1 MLWRLLPHA
10 TLCVASG
17 RLILLDV
24 RQDRYSL
31 LPTALADP
39 MRRWLSEDA
48 LSPLPA
54 PLLRLFQA
62 GGVVRAGDPPTVHTQ
77 EYIRIPQTLAAPPP
91 CLPTS
96 AWRSAS
102 RVGAAVGRTWL
113 ELRLRPLEAI
123 LNRVTQR
130 RIRGAPAG
138 TDRLV
143 KQSALYDAA
152 RRYSPFARSCLLDSL
167 ALDAWLAGGDCGR
180 RLVFG
185 VTAEPFGAHCW
196 LQTPHAIL
204 NDSYERVS
212 RYTPILSA

>member
-10 TLCVASG
+10 TLCVASD

-31 LPTALADP
+31 VPAALADP
-39 MRRWLSEDA
+39 MQRWLADDTGM
-48 LSPLPA
+48 PLPD

-62 GGVVRAGDPPTVHTQ
+62 GGVVGAGDPPMTHALEQVQ
-77 EYIRIPQTLAAPPP
+77 IPLTLAAMAPSPPRH
-91 CLPTS
+91 

-102 RVGAAVGRTWL
+102 QVAAAVGSTWL
-113 ELRLRPLEAI
+113 ALRLLPLEGI
-123 LNRVTQR
+123 LAKVVQR
-130 RIRGAPAG
+130 RVQAAARC
-138 TDRLV
+138 TDQLAA
-143 KQSALYDAA
+143 QSALYDVA

-167 ALDAWLAGGDCGR
+167 ALDAWLGVGAR
-180 RLVFG
+180 QLIFG
-185 VTAEPFGAHCW
+185 VTAEPFAAHCW
-196 LQTPHAIL
+196 LQTDRAIL